1 MKQHDTISTISNGKY
16 TFILTEV
23 NDRPKEMP
31 QPNFLGTGKA
41 LVAIK
46 VNSAT
51 EAKECH
57 QEVENSLNPRNA
69 NHKPYIRWGK
79 EDLSNVGTTTI
90 I

>member
-1 MKQHDTISTISNGKY
+1 MKQRDTISTITNGKY

-23 NDRPKEMP
+23 NDRPKELE

-46 VNSAT
+46 VNCAT
-51 EAKECH
+51 EVKECH
-57 QEVENSLNPRNA
+57 QEAEKSLNPRNK
-69 NHKPYIRWGK
+69 NHKSYLKWGK